1 MDVLAQL
8 LERGPVLFDGAMG
21 TELFAR
27 DVPADGCLEE
37 LNLTDPI
44 KVTGVYRDYIAAG
57 ADAIET
63 NTFGAN
69 RFRLGEHYLEQMVQQ
84 INKAGARLAVEA
96 RNASGQPVLVA
107 GSVGPLG
114 RPIEPVGAIKR
125 SSAERI
131 FQEQI
136 EALVEG
142 GVDLIVLETF
152 TALTE
157 LELAVEVAR
166 RTAPTCP
173 VLACMSFDDESNPA
187 DAARAVV
194 QALLPAGVVAVG
206 ANCGSGP
213 QPALNVVRHL
223 VEAGAP
229 VVAAMPNAGLPAR
242 VGGRLVY
249 TSAPDYF
256 ADCAAQAVAAGARIV
271 GGCCGTR
278 PHHVAAMRDRL
289 AAP

>member
-1 MDVLAQL
+1 
-8 LERGPVLFDGAMG
+8 
-21 TELFAR
+21 
-27 DVPADGCLEE
+27 
-37 LNLTDPI
+37 
-44 KVTGVYRDYIAAG
+44 
-57 ADAIET
+57 
-63 NTFGAN
+63 
-69 RFRLGEHYLEQMVQQ
+69 
-84 INKAGARLAVEA
+84 
-96 RNASGQPVLVA
+96 
-107 GSVGPLG
+107 
-114 RPIEPVGAIKR
+114 
-125 SSAERI
+125 
-131 FQEQI
+131 
-136 EALVEG
+136 
-142 GVDLIVLETF
+142 
-152 TALTE
+152 
-157 LELAVEVAR
+157 
-166 RTAPTCP
+166 
-173 VLACMSFDDESNPA
+173 NPA

-289 AAP
+289 AAPGAAPAAGSAWQVSDQQATAERPPPSRFASQ